1 MITYLVEGALGLPV
15 FTSGAGAL
23 YMVGP
28 TGGYLVGFLAAATY
42 YFHDF
47 WKLPADVSPG
57 VQQGEVIAFM
67 KNIALM
73 GCMLFLLANGT
84 GPWSL
89 DNRGQNAAGDSADV
103 DDE

>member
-1 MITYLVEGALGLPV
+1 
-15 FTSGAGAL
+15 
-23 YMVGP
+23 
-28 TGGYLVGFLAAATY
+28 
-42 YFHDF
+42 
-47 WKLPADVSPG
+47 

-89 DNRGQNAAGDSADV
+89 DNRGQNAAADSAD

>member
-1 MITYLVEGALGLPV
+1 
-15 FTSGAGAL
+15 
-23 YMVGP
+23 
-28 TGGYLVGFLAAATY
+28 
-42 YFHDF
+42 
-47 WKLPADVSPG
+47 VSPG

-89 DNRGQNAAGDSADV
+89 DNRGQNAAGDSAD